1 MRNGAELVA
10 LALGGVLVTLIG
22 GRATLA
28 IAGGASV
35 LIALAGLA
43 LYRRPA
49 PAGGTAPSSQADR
62 TLARR
67 PA

>member
-10 LALGGVLVTLIG
+10 LAAGGVLVTLIE

-43 LYRRPA
+43 LYRRPTPA
-49 PAGGTAPSSQADR
+49 PGAEPELVRGTTEA
-62 TLARR
+62 
-67 PA
+67 